1 MNAGKIF
8 EGEIKDSVQKHN
20 KEENDIYILRL
31 TDSASGFGMD
41 SNATRF
47 SAKSPFD
54 FLFHKRNGITIAAEL
69 KSTIGTSISFS
80 LTDEKSMIKASQ
92 IKNLKKTNFYGIKSG
107 FLFNFR
113 KFEKTFWID
122 FVDFVSFTDN
132 TAKKSINIKDVEE
145 YGGIIIPQHL
155 KKVKYLYDID
165 LLFEGENNV

>member
-1 MNAGKIF
+1 MNTGKIF

-69 KSTIGTSISFS
+69 KSTIGTSFSFS

-92 IKNLKKTNFYGIKSG
+92 IKNLEKSNFYGIKSG

-113 KFEKTFWID
+113 KYEKTFWMNISD
-122 FVDFVSFTDN
+122 FKDFSLV
-132 TAKKSINIKDVEE
+132 TAKKSINLEDIEN
-145 YGGIIIPQHL
+145 YHGIIIPQHL